1 MVANP
6 SLPPEQ
12 EGSTAVPE
20 PLPFGQNLLGI
31 TYIADDFYEDIPL
44 EDFLGDEES
53 NKLFLPEA
61 AIDQLDQSGKSTDN
75 QGIGDGLMAST
86 QVNLYEAKTQLSSL
100 VERAAK
106 GEEIVIAKAGKPM
119 AKLVALPTESI
130 PLRKF
135 GQNVLGI
142 TFHSDD
148 WEKDI
153 PLDYFQDEGKEN
165 PFGDEVVAVEP
176 K

>member
-1 MVANP
+1 M
-6 SLPPEQ
+6 
-12 EGSTAVPE
+12 G
-20 PLPFGQNLLGI
+20 
-31 TYIADDFYEDIPL
+31 
-44 EDFLGDEES
+44 
-53 NKLFLPEA
+53 A
-61 AIDQLDQSGKSTDN
+61 A
-75 QGIGDGLMAST
+75 MAAT
-86 QVNLYEAKTQLSSL
+86 QVNLYEAKTHLSDL

-119 AKLVALPTESI
+119 ARLSPLTVEEKAPQ

-142 TFHSDD
+142 TFLADD

-153 PLDYFQDEGKEN
+153 PLEYFQDEGEEN
-165 PFGDEVVAVEP
+165 PFGGEVVVTEA